1 MWNFYAVIFLAL
13 VSLGKSD
20 ILIFDGDV
28 IIDEFSDNELQFA
41 QPVGR
46 YGIEGY
52 VLSANPLDACS
63 EISKPTNSSLTED
76 WIVLIDGSYCDYRT
90 KVMYAELAGYSA
102 AVIYNYRVKDD
113 EVYSRHFDK
122 IFNISA
128 VAVRAS
134 SGIMIREN
142 YLYTIDKRYRMFI
155 YPNYLSGFTTFL
167 LLFVIVSGIFI
178 LIVLSILVSDCA
190 DTQSFVL
197 KTTYIYSEVSNS
209 INNCCILNNLLCCA
223 SWCGPYETCAICL
236 EDYKMKDKLRILPC
250 AHGYHV
256 KCIDPWLTKS
266 KRICPICKQKVVVGG
281 DLSRDDSDV
290 ESRAETTPLLRNV
303 QPVQTT
309 SYQTM
314 SSPRSIQPSCS
325 VGTMTHDILDS
336 SRENSN

>member
-178 LIVLSILVSDCA
+178 LIVLSILIVKYVQHSHSYREARLSSQHLRQLQVS
-190 DTQSFVL
+190 
-197 KTTYIYSEVSNS
+197 TYQKG
-209 INNCCILNNLLCCA
+209 
-223 SWCGPYETCAICL
+223 GPYETCAICL

>member
-1 MWNFYAVIFLAL
+1 MWNFYAVIFLIF

-20 ILIFDGDV
+20 ILIFDGDLIV
-28 IIDEFSDNELQFA
+28 DEFSDNELPFA
-41 QPVGR
+41 QPVGK
-46 YGIEGY
+46 YGIEGHI
-52 VLSANPLDACS
+52 VSANPLDACS
-63 EISKPTNSSLTED
+63 EISKPPNSNLTED
-76 WIVLIDGSYCDYRT
+76 WIVLIDGSYCDYHT

-113 EVYSRHFDK
+113 EVYAHHFDE

-142 YLYTIDKRYRMFI
+142 YLYTIDVRYRIFI
-155 YPNYLSGFTTFL
+155 YPNYMSGFTTFL

-178 LIVLSILVSDCA
+178 LIVLSILIVKYVQHSHSYREARLSSQHLRQLQVS
-190 DTQSFVL
+190 
-197 KTTYIYSEVSNS
+197 TYQKG
-209 INNCCILNNLLCCA
+209 
-223 SWCGPYETCAICL
+223 GPYETCAICL
-236 EDYKMKDKLRILPC
+236 EDYKVKDKLRILPC

-266 KRICPICKQKVVVGG
+266 KRICPICKQKVVVSG
-281 DLSRDDSDV
+281 DLSRDDADSDV
-290 ESRAETTPLLRNV
+290 ESRAESAPLLRNV

-314 SSPRSIQPSCS
+314 SSPRNAQPSCS
-325 VGTMTHDILDS
+325 VGTMTQDISNS
-336 SRENSN
+336 SRENSM